1 MTSNAWEREILDLA
15 VELVRTPTSN
25 PPGNE
30 LLAAE
35 LVGRFLK
42 GTAVDVQFQHIAEGR
57 ANLVARLRGVGDQ
70 PALVFS
76 GHLDTVLVGPDTW
89 SSPPYGGEVRGG
101 RLFGRGSADMKGAI
115 AAMAVVLRD
124 LAKTRVRPAGDI
136 VLALTAGEEVDSCG
150 ARHMVDS
157 GILDDMGMLVVGEMT
172 GLDVGCAHKGLLWV
186 SVETHGKRGHGAT
199 LGREAN
205 AIASLVDWLHP
216 LETLDSLVPGEH
228 PVLGRGHVSVNQIG
242 GGDAPNVVPASA
254 SAVIDVRTLPHHDHT
269 GLLAALRARRAGA
282 SVSVLREGQP
292 IATAPDALLIRASA
306 AAVTEVLG
314 RPAVVRGLPYLT
326 DASVL
331 VGERA
336 VPTVVLGPG
345 TEAAAHAVDESVEV
359 AALGQAARIYR
370 GIADRLM
377 LGETTLD

>member
-1 MTSNAWEREILDLA
+1 VVTADSWEREILDFA
-15 VELVRTPTSN
+15 VELVRIPTAN
-25 PPGNE
+25 PPGEE
-30 LLAAE
+30 LRAAE
-35 LVGRFLK
+35 LVGRFLTRP
-42 GTAVDVQFQHIAEGR
+42 GVEVRLQRVTEGR
-57 ANLVARLRGVGDQ
+57 ANVIARLRGRGTQ

-76 GHLDTVLVGPDTW
+76 GHLDTVPVGPDAW
-89 SSPPYGGEVRGG
+89 SSPPYGGDVRGG

-124 LAKTRVRPAGDI
+124 LATSGVTPAGDI

-150 ARHMVDS
+150 ARLMVES

-186 SVETHGKRGHGAT
+186 AVETHGIRGHGAT
-199 LGREAN
+199 GGRDAN
-205 AIASLVDWLHP
+205 AIAGLVDWLHP
-216 LETLDSLVPGEH
+216 LETLDDLVPGEH
-228 PVLGRGHVSVNQIG
+228 PVLGRGHVSVNQIS
-242 GGDAPNVVPASA
+242 GGDAPNVAPASA
-254 SAVIDVRTLPHHDHT
+254 SAVLDVRTLPHHDHT
-269 GLLAALRARRAGA
+269 GLVAALRARRPGA

-292 IATAPDALLIRASA
+292 IATAPDASLIEAAA
-306 AAVTEVLG
+306 AAVTDVLG
-314 RPAVVRGLPYLT
+314 RPAVIRGLPYLT

-331 VGERA
+331 LEGRA

-345 TEAAAHAVDESVEV
+345 TEAEAHAVDESIEI

-377 LGETTLD
+377 LGL